1 MIYRSK
7 HKGDYTRINN
17 AVLRDSSISDG
28 ARSLLVYM
36 LSMSDGWNFSARAL
50 AQIFNVNECT
60 VLARLNELKKRG
72 YAKTRRL
79 TDEHG
84 RFTACVWDVYE
95 EPDTTT
101 HIKPLVEK
109 TTRGKNHTWCEP
121 HVVPTTRGKTHD
133 IRTINIKEQ
142 SRYKEQ
148 SMEKKAPAKKC
159 RLGPFENVL
168 LTNEEQKDLTDRLG
182 FDEVVLYID
191 RLSNYLHEHPE
202 KKYKSHKATIE
213 RWIRQD
219 EGSA

>member
-1 MIYRSK
+1 MIFRSK

-17 AVLRDSSISDG
+17 SILRDTTLSDG

-36 LSMSDGWNFSARAL
+36 LSMSDEWTFSVRSL
-50 AQIFNVNECT
+50 AAQFNVTKNT
-60 VLARLNELKKRG
+60 IDARILELKERG
-72 YAKTRRL
+72 YIETRSEKGKT
-79 TDEHG
+79 G
-84 RFTACVWDVYE
+84 RFESCTWEIYE
-95 EPDTTT
+95 EPRPKITASQNFGVPKLP
-101 HIKPLVEK
+101 HPEK
-109 TTRGKNHTWCEP
+109 TASRKIGT
-121 HVVPTTRGKTHD
+121 

-148 SMEKKAPAKKC
+148 SKGKKAPAKKC
-159 RLGPFENVL
+159 PLGPFQNVL

>member
-1 MIYRSK
+1 MIFRSK

-17 AVLRDSSISDG
+17 SILRDTTLSDG

-36 LSMSDGWNFSARAL
+36 LSMSDEWTFSVRSL
-50 AQIFNVNECT
+50 AAQFNVTKNT
-60 VLARLNELKKRG
+60 IDARILELKERG
-72 YAKTRRL
+72 YIETRK
-79 TDEHG
+79 EKGKNG
-84 RFTACVWDVYE
+84 RFYSCTWEIYE
-95 EPDTTT
+95 EPRPKITVSQKNGVPK
-101 HIKPLVEK
+101 IPCPKNLVSQK
-109 TTRGKNHTWCEP
+109 IGT
-121 HVVPTTRGKTHD
+121 

-213 RWIRQD
+213 RWMRQD

>member
-1 MIYRSK
+1 MIFRSK

-17 AVLRDSSISDG
+17 SILRDTTLSDG

-36 LSMSDGWNFSARAL
+36 LSMSDEWTFSVRSL
-50 AQIFNVNECT
+50 AAQFNVTKNT
-60 VLARLNELKKRG
+60 IDARILELKERG
-72 YAKTRRL
+72 YIRTMK
-79 TDEHG
+79 EKGKNG
-84 RFTACVWDVYE
+84 RFFSCTWEIYE
-95 EPDTTT
+95 EPRPKITVSQNFGVPK
-101 HIKPLVEK
+101 KPCPEKLVSQK
-109 TTRGKNHTWCEP
+109 IGT
-121 HVVPTTRGKTHD
+121 

-142 SRYKEQ
+142 SRG
-148 SMEKKAPAKKC
+148 KKAPAKKC
-159 RLGPFENVL
+159 PLGPFENVL

>member
-1 MIYRSK
+1 MIFRSK

-17 AVLRDSSISDG
+17 SILRDTTLSDG

-36 LSMSDGWNFSARAL
+36 LSMSDEWTFSVRSL
-50 AQIFNVNECT
+50 AAQFNVTKNT
-60 VLARLNELKKRG
+60 IDARILELKERG
-72 YAKTRRL
+72 YIRTRK
-79 TDEHG
+79 EKGKNG
-84 RFTACVWDVYE
+84 RFFSCTWEIYE
-95 EPDTTT
+95 EPCPKITVSQNFGVPK
-101 HIKPLVEK
+101 KPCPENLGSQK
-109 TTRGKNHTWCEP
+109 IGT
-121 HVVPTTRGKTHD
+121 

-159 RLGPFENVL
+159 PLGPFENVL